1 MYAHGR
7 VASFRHVSIVYILLA
22 GMVGLIVGISAGR
35 KLLINENRG
44 EALVANRLQRLTRL
58 NVLLNNVTLKTET
71 GTTQIDHIL
80 VTEAGLFVIET
91 KHYTGWILGQPY
103 DDYWTQVIYRKKSR
117 FRNPLMQN
125 YGHLKTVQ
133 SLFKLPE
140 GAFIGVVVFT
150 GDAEIKTNAGP
161 NVIQLN
167 QLLDFIEQRREPLLD
182 ERQIAYVVGRL
193 EMKRLRRSLET
204 DEYHLNYVRKKV
216 AGHSAVSGSRGI

>member
-1 MYAHGR
+1 M
-7 VASFRHVSIVYILLA
+7 
-22 GMVGLIVGISAGR
+22 
-35 KLLINENRG
+35 
-44 EALVANRLQRLTRL
+44 
-58 NVLLNNVTLKTET
+58 
-71 GTTQIDHIL
+71 
-80 VTEAGLFVIET
+80 
-91 KHYTGWILGQPY
+91 
-103 DDYWTQVIYRKKSR
+103 
-117 FRNPLMQN
+117 
-125 YGHLKTVQ
+125 Q

-193 EMKRLRRSLET
+193 EMKRQRRSLET

-216 AGHSAVSGSRGI
+216 GSNSAVSGSRGI